1 MKLSVVSPVYKAEK
15 MVEELVSRILALRI
29 PGVSD
34 IEIVL
39 VEDGSPDRSWDEIV
53 RLAAVHKQIKGIQL
67 SRNFGQHYAITAG
80 LRYCSGDWI
89 VVMDCDLQDQ
99 PEEIPFLYEKANQ
112 GFDIVQARRTIRN
125 DSFLKKIASKLFH
138 HIYSYLSGLQSDQTI
153 ANFGIYSRQ
162 VVLEFNGFSESS
174 RSFPSLLNYLGF
186 KRTSI
191 NVEHAQ
197 RRYGKSSYS
206 FAKLLKLA
214 LDVIVSN
221 SNKPL
226 QFAIKIGFLFSFISF
241 VLATYNLV
249 AKIIGLIKVPGF
261 TSTIFSIWF
270 LGGLNLLV
278 LGIIGIYLGKV
289 FDESKNR
296 PLFIIE
302 KTINTEKEK

>member
-15 MVEELVSRILALRI
+15 MVEELVNRILALRI
-29 PGVSD
+29 PEVSD

-53 RLAAVHKQIKGIQL
+53 RLAAVHKEIKGIQL

-80 LRYCSGDWI
+80 LRHCSGDWI

-99 PEEIPFLYEKANQ
+99 PEEIPFLYQKANQ

-125 DSFLKKIASKLFH
+125 DSFLKKNASKLFH
-138 HIYSYLSGLQSDQTI
+138 YIYSYLSGLKSDQTI

-162 VVLEFNGFSESS
+162 VVLEFNGLRESS

-226 QFAIKIGFLFSFISF
+226 RFAIKIGFLFSFVSF

-249 AKIIGLIKVPGF
+249 AKIIGIIKVPGF

-296 PLFIIE
+296 PLYIIN

>member
-1 MKLSVVSPVYKAEK
+1 
-15 MVEELVSRILALRI
+15 
-29 PGVSD
+29 
-34 IEIVL
+34 
-39 VEDGSPDRSWDEIV
+39 
-53 RLAAVHKQIKGIQL
+53 
-67 SRNFGQHYAITAG
+67 
-80 LRYCSGDWI
+80 
-89 VVMDCDLQDQ
+89 MDCDLQDQ

-162 VVLEFNGFSESS
+162 VVLEFNGFRESS